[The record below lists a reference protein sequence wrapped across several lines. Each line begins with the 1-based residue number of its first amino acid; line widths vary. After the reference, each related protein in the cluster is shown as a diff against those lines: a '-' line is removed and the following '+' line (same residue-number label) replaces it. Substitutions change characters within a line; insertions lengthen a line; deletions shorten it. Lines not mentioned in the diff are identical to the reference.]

1 MEIFNVVESLLSTLE
16 PNNSEYFYKIGDILK
31 ELFLLLLFV
40 MSCQKN
46 WKYLAA
52 MLILSQK

>member
-31 ELFLLLLFV
+31 ELFLLLLFL
-40 MSCQKN
+40 MSC
-46 WKYLAA
+46 
-52 MLILSQK
+52 